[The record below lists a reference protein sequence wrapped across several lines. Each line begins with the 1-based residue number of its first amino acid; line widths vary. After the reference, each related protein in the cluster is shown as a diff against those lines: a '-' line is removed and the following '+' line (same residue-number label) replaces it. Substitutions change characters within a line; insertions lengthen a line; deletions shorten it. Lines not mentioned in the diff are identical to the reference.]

1 LIHIDGSYGEGG
13 GQIIRTAVAL
23 SAVTGNEVII
33 SNIRRNRPKPGLKA
47 QHMSAIRTAAD
58 MTGARISGLKSGS
71 TELTFSPGGSTSGGI
86 PGGYYKIDIGTAG
99 SITLLLQCL
108 MPVASTA
115 QEPVSLDITGGTD
128 VAWSPPIDYMAHV
141 LLPVLAAMGL
151 ECSIEL
157 YKRGYYPRGGGR
169 VTTIIHPSALRVLD
183 LDKEKETDTKKEE
196 EEEKEMGMEKRKER
210 GTEIEKEWERGK
222 EKEPC
227 TVAGTSH
234 SSNLPPHVAQRQ
246 ADAATAA
253 LEKAGYSSSIYTRP
267 ANSPSTGSGITL
279 WCGYTGGSALGKR
292 GLPAEKVGKAAARE
306 IITELG
312 SGAVVDVHLA
322 DQLIPYIGLAG
333 GGSFTVGEVSGHTRT
348 NIWVVEQFLGV
359 EFRIEEKKDVFKISL

>member
-1 LIHIDGSYGEGG
+1 MIRIDGSYGEGG

-23 SAVTGNEVII
+23 SAVTGTEVTI
-33 SNIRRNRPKPGLKA
+33 SNIRSNRPKPGLKA

-58 MTGARISGLKSGS
+58 MTCARISGLKSGS
-71 TELTFSPGGSTSGGI
+71 TELTFSPGDISGGH
-86 PGGYYKIDIGTAG
+86 YNIDIGTAG

-108 MPVASTA
+108 IPVASAA
-115 QEPVSLDITGGTD
+115 QESVSLDITGGTD

-141 LLPVLAAMGL
+141 LLPVLASMGL
-151 ECSIEL
+151 KCNIRL
-157 YKRGYYPRGGGR
+157 QRRGYYPRGGGR
-169 VTTIIHPSALRVLD
+169 VTAIIHPSALRAVE
-183 LDKEKETDTKKEE
+183 LDKEKETDTKKED
-196 EEEKEMGMEKRKER
+196 EMEKER
-210 GTEIEKEWERGK
+210 GKGKEIEKEKEVGK
-222 EKEPC
+222 EMEFC
-227 TVAGTSH
+227 TVSGISH

-253 LEKAGYSSSIYTRP
+253 LEKAGYSSSIDTWA

-292 GLPAEKVGKAAARE
+292 GLPAEKVGRMAARE
-306 IITELG
+306 IIAELG
-312 SGAVVDVHLA
+312 SWAAVDVHLA
-322 DQLIPYIGLAG
+322 DQLIPYMGLAG
-333 GGSFTVGEVSGHTRT
+333 GGSFTVREVSGHTRT

>member
-1 LIHIDGSYGEGG
+1 MIRIDGSYGEGG

-23 SAVTGNEVII
+23 SAVTGTEVTI
-33 SNIRRNRPKPGLKA
+33 SNIRSNRPKPGLKA

-58 MTGARISGLKSGS
+58 MTCARISGLKSGS
-71 TELTFSPGGSTSGGI
+71 TELTFSPRDISGGH
-86 PGGYYKIDIGTAG
+86 YNIDIGTAG

-108 MPVASTA
+108 MPVASAA

-141 LLPVLAAMGL
+141 LLPVLASMGL
-151 ECSIEL
+151 KCNIRL
-157 YKRGYYPRGGGR
+157 QRRGYYPRGGGR
-169 VTTIIHPSALRVLD
+169 VTAIIHPSALRALE
-183 LDKEKETDTKKEE
+183 LDKEKETDTKKE
-196 EEEKEMGMEKRKER
+196 KE
-210 GTEIEKEWERGK
+210 K

-227 TVAGTSH
+227 TVSGISH
-234 SSNLPPHVAQRQ
+234 SSNLPPHVMQRQ

-253 LEKAGYSSSIYTRP
+253 LEKAGYSSSIDTWA

-279 WCGYTGGSALGKR
+279 WCGHAGGSALGKR
-292 GLPAEKVGKAAARE
+292 GLPAEKVGKAAAGE

-312 SGAVVDVHLA
+312 SWAAVDVHLA
-322 DQLIPYIGLAG
+322 NQLIPYMGLAG
-333 GGSFTVGEVSGHTRT
+333 VGSFTVREVSGHTRT

>member
-1 LIHIDGSYGEGG
+1 MINIDGSYGEGG

-23 SAVTGNEVII
+23 SAVTGTDVTI
-33 SNIRRNRPKPGLKA
+33 SNIRSNRPKSGLKA

-71 TELTFSPGGSTSGGI
+71 TELTFSPGVSTSGGI

-108 MPVASTA
+108 MPIALAA

-141 LLPVLAAMGL
+141 LLPVLETMGL
-151 ECSIEL
+151 KCNIKL
-157 YKRGYYPRGGGR
+157 QRRGYYPRGGGR
-169 VTTIIHPSALRVLD
+169 VAAIIQPSALRAVD
-183 LDKEKETDTKKEE
+183 LDKEKEADTKKEE
-196 EEEKEMGMEKRKER
+196 GM
-210 GTEIEKEWERGK
+210 EKEWERGK

-227 TVAGTSH
+227 RVAGISH
-234 SSNLPPHVAQRQ
+234 SSNLPPHVMQRQ

-253 LEKAGYSSSIYTRP
+253 LEKAGYSSSIDTWA

-279 WCGYTGGSALGKR
+279 WCGHAGGSALGKR
-292 GLPAEKVGKAAARE
+292 GLPAEKVGKAAAGE

-312 SGAVVDVHLA
+312 SGAAVDVHLA

-333 GGSFTVGEVSGHTRT
+333 GGSLTVRDVSGHTRT

>member
-1 LIHIDGSYGEGG
+1 MIRIDGSYGEGG

-23 SAVTGNEVII
+23 SAVTGTEVTI
-33 SNIRRNRPKPGLKA
+33 SNIRSNRPKPGLKA

-58 MTGARISGLKSGS
+58 MTCARISGLKSGS
-71 TELTFSPGGSTSGGI
+71 TELTFSPRDISGGH
-86 PGGYYKIDIGTAG
+86 YNIDIGTAG

-108 MPVASTA
+108 MPVASAA
-115 QEPVSLDITGGTD
+115 QESVSLDITGGTD

-141 LLPVLAAMGL
+141 LLPVLASMGL
-151 ECSIEL
+151 MCNIRL
-157 YKRGYYPRGGGR
+157 QRRGYYPRGGGR
-169 VTTIIHPSALRVLD
+169 ATAIIHPSALRAVE
-183 LDKEKETDTKKEE
+183 LDKEEETDTKKGEME
-196 EEEKEMGMEKRKER
+196 MGNGKEMGKEK
-210 GTEIEKEWERGK
+210 ERGK

-227 TVAGTSH
+227 TVSGISH
-234 SSNLPPHVAQRQ
+234 SSNLPPHVMQRQ

-253 LEKAGYSSSIYTRP
+253 LEKAGYSSSIDTWA

-279 WCGYTGGSALGKR
+279 WCGHAGGSALGKR
-292 GLPAEKVGKAAARE
+292 RLPAEKVGKAAAGE

-312 SGAVVDVHLA
+312 SWAAVDVHLA
-322 DQLIPYIGLAG
+322 DQLIPYMGLAG
-333 GGSFTVGEVSGHTRT
+333 GGSFTVREVSGHTRT

>member
-1 LIHIDGSYGEGG
+1 MIRIDGSYGEGG

-23 SAVTGNEVII
+23 SAVTGTEVTI
-33 SNIRRNRPKPGLKA
+33 SNIRSNRPKPGLKA

-71 TELTFSPGGSTSGGI
+71 TELTFSPGNISGGH
-86 PGGYYKIDIGTAG
+86 YSIDIGTAG

-108 MPVASTA
+108 MPVASAA

-141 LLPVLAAMGL
+141 LLPVLASMGL
-151 ECSIEL
+151 KCSIEL
-157 YKRGYYPRGGGR
+157 YRRGYYPRGGGR
-169 VTTIIHPSALRVLD
+169 VTAIIHPSALRAVE
-183 LDKEKETDTKKEE
+183 LDKEKETDTKKED
-196 EEEKEMGMEKRKER
+196 EK
-210 GTEIEKEWERGK
+210 ERGK

-227 TVAGTSH
+227 IVSGISH

-253 LEKAGYSSSIYTRP
+253 LEKAGYNSSIDTWA

-306 IITELG
+306 IIAELD
-312 SGAVVDVHLA
+312 SWAAVDVHLA
-322 DQLIPYIGLAG
+322 DQLIPYMGLAR
-333 GGSFTVGEVSGHTRT
+333 GGSFTVREVSGHTRT

-359 EFRIEEKKDVFKISL
+359 EFRIEEKKDIFKISL

>member
-1 LIHIDGSYGEGG
+1 MIHIDGSYGEGG

-169 VTTIIHPSALRVLD
+169 VTTIIHPSALRSVELGKGKEMD
-183 LDKEKETDTKKEE
+183 TNNEIGKENKNEKEKEIGS
-196 EEEKEMGMEKRKER
+196 EMGKK
-210 GTEIEKEWERGK
+210 
-222 EKEPC
+222 KEPC
-227 TVAGTSH
+227 TVSGISH
-234 SSNLPPHVAQRQ
+234 SSNLPPHVARRQ
-246 ADAATAA
+246 ADAAAAA
-253 LEKAGYSSSIYTRP
+253 LEKAGYSSSIDTRLS
-267 ANSPSTGSGITL
+267 NFPSTGSGITL

-333 GGSFTVGEVSGHTRT
+333 GGSFTVREVSGHTRT

>member
-1 LIHIDGSYGEGG
+1 LIRIDGSYGEGG

-23 SAVTGNEVII
+23 SAVTGTEVTI
-33 SNIRRNRPKPGLKA
+33 SNIRSNRPKPGLKA

-58 MTGARISGLKSGS
+58 MTCARISGLKSGS
-71 TELTFSPGGSTSGGI
+71 TELTFSPGDISGGH
-86 PGGYYKIDIGTAG
+86 YNIDIGTAG

-108 MPVASTA
+108 MPVASAA

-141 LLPVLAAMGL
+141 LLPVLASMGL
-151 ECSIEL
+151 KCNIRL
-157 YKRGYYPRGGGR
+157 QRRGYYPSGGGR
-169 VTTIIHPSALRVLD
+169 VTAIIHPSALRAVELD
-183 LDKEKETDTKKEE
+183 KEKEKETDTKKE
-196 EEEKEMGMEKRKER
+196 MGK
-210 GTEIEKEWERGK
+210 G
-222 EKEPC
+222 KEPC
-227 TVAGTSH
+227 TVSGISH

-253 LEKAGYSSSIYTRP
+253 LEKGGYSSSIDTWA

-279 WCGYTGGSALGKR
+279 WCGHAGGSALGKR
-292 GLPAEKVGKAAARE
+292 GLPAEKVGKAAAGE

-312 SGAVVDVHLA
+312 SWAAVDVHLA
-322 DQLIPYIGLAG
+322 DQLIPYMGLAG
-333 GGSFTVGEVSGHTRT
+333 VGNFTVREVSGHTRT

>member
-1 LIHIDGSYGEGG
+1 MIRIDGSYGEGG

-23 SAVTGNEVII
+23 SAVTGTEVTI
-33 SNIRRNRPKPGLKA
+33 SNIRSNRPKPGLKA

-58 MTGARISGLKSGS
+58 MTCARISGLKSGS
-71 TELTFSPGGSTSGGI
+71 TELTFSPGDISGGH
-86 PGGYYKIDIGTAG
+86 YNIDIGTAG

-108 MPVASTA
+108 MPVASAA
-115 QEPVSLDITGGTD
+115 QESVSLDITGGTD

-141 LLPVLAAMGL
+141 LLPVLASMGL
-151 ECSIEL
+151 KCNIRL
-157 YKRGYYPRGGGR
+157 QRRGYYPRGGGR
-169 VTTIIHPSALRVLD
+169 VTAIIHPSALRAVELD
-183 LDKEKETDTKKEE
+183 
-196 EEEKEMGMEKRKER
+196 
-210 GTEIEKEWERGK
+210 K

-227 TVAGTSH
+227 TVSGISH
-234 SSNLPPHVAQRQ
+234 SSNLPPHVMQRQ

-253 LEKAGYSSSIYTRP
+253 LEKAGYSSSIDTWA

-292 GLPAEKVGKAAARE
+292 GLPAEKVGKAAAGE

-312 SGAVVDVHLA
+312 SWAAVDVHLA
-322 DQLIPYIGLAG
+322 DQLIPYMGLAG
-333 GGSFTVGEVSGHTRT
+333 VGSFTVREVSGHTRT

>member
-1 LIHIDGSYGEGG
+1 MIRIDGSYGEGG

-23 SAVTGNEVII
+23 SAVTGTEVTI
-33 SNIRRNRPKPGLKA
+33 SNIRSNRPKPGLKA

-58 MTGARISGLKSGS
+58 MTCARISGLKSGS
-71 TELTFSPGGSTSGGI
+71 TELTFSPRDISGGH
-86 PGGYYKIDIGTAG
+86 YNIDIGTAG

-108 MPVASTA
+108 MPVASAA
-115 QEPVSLDITGGTD
+115 QESVSLDITGGTD

-141 LLPVLAAMGL
+141 LLPVLASMGL
-151 ECSIEL
+151 KCNIRL
-157 YKRGYYPRGGGR
+157 QRRGYYPRGGGR
-169 VTTIIHPSALRVLD
+169 VTAIIHPSSLRAVE
-183 LDKEKETDTKKEE
+183 LDKEKETDTKKEME
-196 EEEKEMGMEKRKER
+196 NEKEK
-210 GTEIEKEWERGK
+210 ERGK

-227 TVAGTSH
+227 TVSGISH
-234 SSNLPPHVAQRQ
+234 SSNLPPHVMQRQ

-253 LEKAGYSSSIYTRP
+253 LEKAGYSSSIDTWA

-292 GLPAEKVGKAAARE
+292 GLPAEKVGKAAAGE

-312 SGAVVDVHLA
+312 SWAAVDVHLA
-322 DQLIPYIGLAG
+322 DQLIPYMGLAG
-333 GGSFTVGEVSGHTRT
+333 GGSFTVREVSGHTRT

>member
-1 LIHIDGSYGEGG
+1 MIRIDGSYGEGG

-23 SAVTGNEVII
+23 SAVTGTEVTI
-33 SNIRRNRPKPGLKA
+33 SNIRSNRPKPGLKA

-58 MTGARISGLKSGS
+58 MTGARISGLKFGS
-71 TELTFSPGGSTSGGI
+71 TELTFSPGDISGGH
-86 PGGYYKIDIGTAG
+86 YNIDIGTAG

-108 MPVASTA
+108 IPVASAA

-141 LLPVLAAMGL
+141 LLPVLASMGL
-151 ECSIEL
+151 KCNIRL
-157 YKRGYYPRGGGR
+157 QRRGYYPRGGGR
-169 VTTIIHPSALRVLD
+169 VTAVIHPSALRALELD
-183 LDKEKETDTKKEE
+183 KETDTKKED
-196 EEEKEMGMEKRKER
+196 EME
-210 GTEIEKEWERGK
+210 K

-227 TVAGTSH
+227 TVSGISH
-234 SSNLPPHVAQRQ
+234 SSNLPPHVMQRQ

-253 LEKAGYSSSIYTRP
+253 LEKAGYSSSIDTWA

-279 WCGYTGGSALGKR
+279 WCGHAGGSALGKR
-292 GLPAEKVGKAAARE
+292 GLPAEKVGKAAAGE

-312 SGAVVDVHLA
+312 SWAAVDVHLA
-322 DQLIPYIGLAG
+322 DQLIPYMGLAG
-333 GGSFTVGEVSGHTRT
+333 VGSFTVREVSGHTRT

>member
-1 LIHIDGSYGEGG
+1 MIHIDGSYGEGG

-23 SAVTGNEVII
+23 SAVTGTEVTI
-33 SNIRRNRPKPGLKA
+33 SNIRSNRPKPGLKA
-47 QHMSAIRTAAD
+47 QHMTAIRTAAE

-108 MPVASTA
+108 MPVASAA
-115 QEPVSLDITGGTD
+115 QESVSLDITGGTD

-157 YKRGYYPRGGGR
+157 YRRGYYPRGSGK
-169 VTTIIHPSALRVLD
+169 VTTIIHPSALRAVD
-183 LDKEKETDTKKEE
+183 LDKEKETDNKKEDE
-196 EEEKEMGMEKRKER
+196 MEK
-210 GTEIEKEWERGK
+210 ERGK
-222 EKEPC
+222 EKEKEKELC
-227 TVAGTSH
+227 TVSGISH

-253 LEKAGYSSSIYTRP
+253 LEKVGYSSSIDTWA

-279 WCGYTGGSALGKR
+279 WYGHAGGSALGKR

-306 IITELG
+306 IITELD
-312 SGAVVDVHLA
+312 SWAAVDVHLA
-322 DQLIPYIGLAG
+322 DQLIPYMGLAR
-333 GGSFTVGEVSGHTRT
+333 GGSFTVREVSGHTRT

-359 EFRIEEKKDVFKISL
+359 EFNIEEKKDFFKISL

>member
-1 LIHIDGSYGEGG
+1 MINIDGSYGEGG

-23 SAVTGNEVII
+23 SAVTGTDVTI
-33 SNIRRNRPKPGLKA
+33 SNIRSNRPKSGLKA

-71 TELTFSPGGSTSGGI
+71 TELTFSPGVSTSGGI

-108 MPVASTA
+108 MPIALAA

-141 LLPVLAAMGL
+141 LLPVLETMGL
-151 ECSIEL
+151 KCNIKL
-157 YKRGYYPRGGGR
+157 QRRGYYPRGGGR
-169 VTTIIHPSALRVLD
+169 VAAIIHPLALRAVD
-183 LDKEKETDTKKEE
+183 LDKEKEADTKKEE
-196 EEEKEMGMEKRKER
+196 GM
-210 GTEIEKEWERGK
+210 EKEWERGK

-227 TVAGTSH
+227 RVAGISH
-234 SSNLPPHVAQRQ
+234 SSNLPPHVMQRQ

-253 LEKAGYSSSIYTRP
+253 LEKAGYSSSIDTWA

-279 WCGYTGGSALGKR
+279 WCGHAGGSALGKR
-292 GLPAEKVGKAAARE
+292 GLPAEKVGKAAAGE

-312 SGAVVDVHLA
+312 SGAAVDVHLA

-333 GGSFTVGEVSGHTRT
+333 GGSLTVRDVSGHTRT

>member
-1 LIHIDGSYGEGG
+1 MIRIDGSYGEGG

-23 SAVTGNEVII
+23 SAVTGTEVTI
-33 SNIRRNRPKPGLKA
+33 SNIRSNRPKPGLKA

-58 MTGARISGLKSGS
+58 MTCARISGLKSGS
-71 TELTFSPGGSTSGGI
+71 TELTFSPGDISGGH
-86 PGGYYKIDIGTAG
+86 YNIDIGTAG

-108 MPVASTA
+108 MPVASAA

-141 LLPVLAAMGL
+141 LLPVLASMGL
-151 ECSIEL
+151 KCNIRL
-157 YKRGYYPRGGGR
+157 QRRGYYPRGGGR
-169 VTTIIHPSALRVLD
+169 VTAIIHPSALRAVE
-183 LDKEKETDTKKEE
+183 LDKEKETDTKKED
-196 EEEKEMGMEKRKER
+196 EMEKER
-210 GTEIEKEWERGK
+210 GKGNEIEKEKERGK

-227 TVAGTSH
+227 TVSGISH
-234 SSNLPPHVAQRQ
+234 SSNLPPHVMQRQ

-253 LEKAGYSSSIYTRP
+253 LEKAGYSSSIDTWA

-279 WCGYTGGSALGKR
+279 WCGHAGGSALGKR
-292 GLPAEKVGKAAARE
+292 GLPAEKVGKAAAGE

-312 SGAVVDVHLA
+312 SWAAVDVHLA
-322 DQLIPYIGLAG
+322 DQLIPYMGLAG
-333 GGSFTVGEVSGHTRT
+333 VGSFTVREVSGHTRT

>member
-1 LIHIDGSYGEGG
+1 MIRIDGSYGEGG

-23 SAVTGNEVII
+23 SAVTGTEVTI
-33 SNIRRNRPKPGLKA
+33 SNIRSNRPKPGLKA
-47 QHMSAIRTAAD
+47 QHMSAIRAAAD
-58 MTGARISGLKSGS
+58 MTCARISGLKSGS
-71 TELTFSPGGSTSGGI
+71 TELTFSPRDISGGH
-86 PGGYYKIDIGTAG
+86 YNIDIGTAG

-108 MPVASTA
+108 MPVASAA

-141 LLPVLAAMGL
+141 LLPVLASMGL
-151 ECSIEL
+151 KCNIRL
-157 YKRGYYPRGGGR
+157 QRRGYYPRGGGR
-169 VTTIIHPSALRVLD
+169 VTAIIHPSALRAVE
-183 LDKEKETDTKKEE
+183 LDKEKETDTKKED
-196 EEEKEMGMEKRKER
+196 EMEKER
-210 GTEIEKEWERGK
+210 GKEK

-227 TVAGTSH
+227 TVSGISH
-234 SSNLPPHVAQRQ
+234 SSNLPPHVMQRQ

-253 LEKAGYSSSIYTRP
+253 LEKAGYSSSIDTWA

-292 GLPAEKVGKAAARE
+292 GLPAEKVGKAAAGE
-306 IITELG
+306 IITELD
-312 SGAVVDVHLA
+312 SWAAVDVHLA
-322 DQLIPYIGLAG
+322 DQLIPYMGLAG
-333 GGSFTVGEVSGHTRT
+333 VGSFTVREVSGHTRT